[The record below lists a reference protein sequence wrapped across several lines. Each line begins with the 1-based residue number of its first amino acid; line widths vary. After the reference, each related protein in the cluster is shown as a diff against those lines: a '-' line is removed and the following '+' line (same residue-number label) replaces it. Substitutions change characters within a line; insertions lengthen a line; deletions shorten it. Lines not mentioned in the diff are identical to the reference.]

1 MRFGSLDSWKKTI
14 TIFDLGERRTKT
26 KDPLTYLIQ
35 TANAVGVKLVFLG
48 DFPKEQEIRELAVKI
63 AAEALTNAVRHA
75 DARKLRIES
84 KKENGWQILSFQNDG
99 NKPKGPIDQSVDWQV

>member
-1 MRFGSLDSWKKTI
+1 M
-14 TIFDLGERRTKT
+14 
-26 KDPLTYLIQ
+26 Y
-35 TANAVGVKLVFLG
+35 LG

-99 NKPKGPIDQSVDWQV
+99 NKPKGPIEPVGGLAGLIRQIEAAGGVVTIEWTPRFCLTVKLICTC